1 MGRVLLLLA
10 IAAGA
15 LALAYGAWTSVT
27 TYESPYE
34 VRGGLPGGEPIA
46 ERAVL
51 IVLDGIRLDVSRD
64 MRSLQDLARR
74 GSSGTSRSVLPSLS
88 NPNRAVLVTGAWP
101 EVNGVTNN
109 GRFRPPPVD
118 SLFSLAADA
127 NLPRAAAG
135 STFWGRAFGDYLEG
149 NLLFQQKDF
158 PHDRSA
164 AEISAW
170 QADLCAGIER
180 FFSARPSGLLVAG
193 ITGADGTAHDY
204 GGESEVYREVV
215 QAVDR
220 CLGSLVKAL
229 DDGRTAFVAVSDHG
243 HIDRRGGGGHGGS
256 EPEVMEVPL
265 VLFGEGIR
273 QAAGW
278 QAQMVDIAPTLAVL
292 LGLPLPATNQGD
304 VLWHSLDLS
313 DEQERQ
319 TRERFE
325 QQQERL
331 GEILET
337 DYSRGDSSSG
347 RVVSSLTVVAM
358 GLAVILWVF
367 LHGGD
372 RAALLAGVVGY
383 VVLYRLLFMALGLGY
398 SLSAINSEELLYRF
412 LGKNI
417 LAAVVA
423 LLAVTVLWGRLRPTL
438 DRRKTFA
445 LAGVIISVIA
455 IEVAWIH
462 YSSGLFM
469 ENALPD
475 FDLNLKA
482 ALHLIQLGAVSVT
495 AAATMLWLP
504 DAEAGRDAG

>member
-10 IAAGA
+10 IAVGA
-15 LALAYGAWTSVT
+15 LTFAYGTWTSVT
-27 TYESPYE
+27 TYESPYN
-34 VRGGLPGGEPIA
+34 VRGGLSGGEPIA

-64 MRSLQDLARR
+64 MRELRALAGR

-88 NPNRAVLVTGAWP
+88 NPNRAVFVTGAWP

-118 SLFSLAADA
+118 SLFSLGADA

-158 PHDRSA
+158 PHDRGS

-170 QADLCAGIER
+170 QADLCGGIER
-180 FFSARPSGLLVAG
+180 FFSERSNGLLVAG

-204 GGESEVYREVV
+204 GGESDVYREVV

-220 CLGSLVKAL
+220 CLGSLVRAL

-265 VLFGEGIR
+265 ALFGKGVR
-273 QAAGW
+273 RAQGW
-278 QAQMVDIAPTLAVL
+278 EAQMVDIAPTLAVL

-304 VLWHSLDLS
+304 ILWHSLDLS
-313 DEQERQ
+313 DEQMKT

-331 GEILET
+331 GEIVGVGGAQ
-337 DYSRGDSSSG
+337 SDSVSPRVISSMTVIAFG
-347 RVVSSLTVVAM
+347 LGVIGWASLRSPER
-358 GLAVILWVF
+358 LI
-367 LHGGD
+367 
-372 RAALLAGVVGY
+372 LLAGVAAYFVF
-383 VVLYRLLFMALGLGY
+383 YRLLFMALGLGY
-398 SLSAINSEELLYRF
+398 SLSVINSEELLYRF

-417 LAAVVA
+417 LAAIVG
-423 LLAVTVLWGRLRPTL
+423 LLAVTVPWRLLRPKF
-438 DRRKTFA
+438 DRVKAFT

-469 ENALPD
+469 EGVLPD
-475 FDLNLKA
+475 FDVNLKA
-482 ALHLIQLGAVSVT
+482 ALHLIQLAAVSAT
-495 AAATMLWLP
+495 AAVTIMRLP
-504 DAEAGRDAG
+504 DAQGGRDS

>member
-10 IAAGA
+10 VTVGA
-15 LALAYGAWTSVT
+15 LTFAYGTWTSVT
-27 TYESPYE
+27 TYESPYD

-64 MRSLQDLARR
+64 MRELQALAGR

-88 NPNRAVLVTGAWP
+88 NPNRAVFVTGAWP

-109 GRFRPPPVD
+109 GRFRPPPID

-127 NLPRAAAG
+127 DLPRAAAG

-158 PHDRSA
+158 PHGHG
-164 AEISAW
+164 AEAISAW
-170 QADLCAGIER
+170 QADLCGGIES
-180 FFSARPSGLLVAG
+180 FFSDRPTGLLVAG
-193 ITGADGTAHDY
+193 ITGADGAAHDY
-204 GGESEVYREVV
+204 GGESDVYREVV

-220 CLGSLVKAL
+220 CLGSLVTAL
-229 DDGRTAFVAVSDHG
+229 DDGRTAFVIISDHG

-265 VLFGEGIR
+265 VLFGKGVR
-273 QAAGW
+273 QAEGW
-278 QAQMVDIAPTLAVL
+278 QAQMVDIAPTLSVL
-292 LGLPLPATNQGD
+292 LGLPLAATNQGD
-304 VLWHSLDLS
+304 ILWHSLDLS
-313 DEQERQ
+313 DEQA
-319 TRERFE
+319 TGVKERFE

-331 GEILET
+331 GEILGA
-337 DYSRGDSSSG
+337 GDSRNDAMSS
-347 RVVSSLTVVAM
+347 RVVSSLTVIAL
-358 GLAVILWVF
+358 GLAVIGWAYLRSPVRLLLLGGVAAYF
-367 LHGGD
+367 LF
-372 RAALLAGVVGY
+372 
-383 VVLYRLLFMALGLGY
+383 YRLLFMALGLGY
-398 SLSAINSEELLYRF
+398 SLSVINSEELLYRF

-417 LAAVVA
+417 LAAVVG
-423 LLAVTVLWGRLRPTL
+423 LLAVTVPWRLLRSTF
-438 DRRKTFA
+438 DRGNAFA

-469 ENALPD
+469 EDTLPD
-475 FDLNLKA
+475 FDLNLQA
-482 ALHLIQLGAVSVT
+482 ALNLIQLGAVSATSAVT
-495 AAATMLWLP
+495 IMRLP
-504 DAEAGRDAG
+504 DVHVGPDSR